1 MGRPLGVGMSEKD
14 TAGMTFWD
22 HLTELFTRLR
32 KSLLVFLIS
41 TVAVMV
47 VPISLDP
54 TNVDLSNPF
63 YQTIASFVI
72 QSFQDRFLP
81 PDITLIPVNFFAPLE
96 VYFFVSIVLGSAI
109 GLPVASYEL
118 YKFFQPA
125 LRQNEKRFAFQFIA
139 SFVAL
144 FLFGLGLGYLY
155 VVPLTFRT
163 MILFSQLQNLTPVYD
178 FSEFFSLVGTILL
191 ICGLIFTFPIFVY
204 LLVKANIL
212 KTEQLTKNRKYVYG
226 FILILISV
234 LDPDPTLVTEGVT
247 FIPIV
252 LLMELTILLSK
263 RVEKQ
268 REASN

>member
-1 MGRPLGVGMSEKD
+1 MDRPLGVDMSENA

-32 KSLLVFLIS
+32 RSLLVFLAS

-47 VPISLDP
+47 IPISLDP
-54 TNVDLSNPF
+54 ANMDLSNPF

-72 QSFQDRFLP
+72 QNFQDRFLP
-81 PDITLIPVNFFAPLE
+81 PGITLIPVNFFAPLE
-96 VYFFVSIVLGSAI
+96 VYFFVSLVLGAAI
-109 GLPVASYEL
+109 GLPVVSYEL
-118 YKFFQPA
+118 YKFFLPA
-125 LRQNEKRFAFQFIA
+125 LHQHEKRFALQFIA
-139 SFVAL
+139 SFAAL
-144 FLFGLGLGYLY
+144 FAFGLLLGYLY

-163 MILFSQLQNLTPVYD
+163 MIWFTQLQNLTPVYD

-191 ICGLIFTFPIFVY
+191 ICGLIFTFPTFIY

-212 KTEQLTKNRKYVYG
+212 RTEQITKNRKYVYG
-226 FILILISV
+226 ILLIIIAA
-234 LDPDPTLVTEGVT
+234 LDPDPTLITEGVT

-263 RVEKQ
+263 RVEKK
-268 REASN
+268 RESIT